1 MKHILFLA
9 ALAMLSGCASPLDQE
24 LSDDK
29 RKFDLATYKRSVN
42 NCLDNGGT
50 IIRSTWDNQPVD
62 CVYPVNFDFIRPA
75 TGQVELK

>member
-1 MKHILFLA
+1 MKHMLFLA

-29 RKFDLATYKRSVN
+29 RKFDLAAYKRSVN

-50 IIRSTWDNQPVD
+50 VIRSTWDNRMVD
-62 CVYPVNFDFIRPA
+62 CIYPVSLDLIRPA
-75 TGQVELK
+75 TGQVKEK